1 MTMHIHTRKKN
12 TSITA
17 LWFLQ
22 LFLLIILS
30 SSKLHNAPNQDEVW
44 GKTHKEGRKN
54 ATQCKH

>member
-1 MTMHIHTRKKN
+1 MTMDIHSRKKN
-12 TSITA
+12 ISITA

-30 SSKLHNAPNQDEVW
+30 SSKVHNASKQDEVW

-54 ATQCKH
+54 VTQCKH